1 MAADGDVRL
10 AAREAQE
17 RTRRMRFTEFG
28 VPDVYIVHHF
38 ATDDAEAYA
47 GLRYL
52 EESGRRFDLGQGR
65 SILFHRAHVPNTQDH
80 LHFLQN
86 GRKLYA
92 LNRDG
97 TAHDASHGT
106 QMHRW
111 AMDAVKDR
119 YSDFVI
125 PNVGLIEAMFNE
137 GELLMETAS
146 TRDQVRLPPAI
157 ISAAVAH
164 ADAL

>member
-1 MAADGDVRL
+1 
-10 AAREAQE
+10 
-17 RTRRMRFTEFG
+17 MRFKEFG

-38 ATDDAEAYA
+38 STDDAEANA
-47 GLRYL
+47 AVHYL

-80 LHFLQN
+80 VHFVQD

-97 TAHDASHGT
+97 TAHDASHGK

-119 YSDFVI
+119 YQDFVI
-125 PNVGLIEAMFNE
+125 PKAGLIEAMFNQV
-137 GELLMETAS
+137 GVLIETAS
-146 TRDQVRLPPAI
+146 HRGQVHLTPAFL
-157 ISAAVAH
+157 SAAIAYAETH
-164 ADAL
+164 